1 MKMADLKI
9 AAGDG
14 GLSFCKDLLLSKSD
28 ELRPGILHTFDHT
41 ARFKV

>member
-14 GLSFCKDLLLSKSD
+14 GLSFCKDLLLSKSE
-28 ELRPGILHTFDHT
+28 ELRPGILHALDLPT
-41 ARFKV
+41 RFKV